1 MPPFRLEAVS
11 SSEYKLLTTAM
22 LDREVI
28 ASYSLSLI
36 CVDLGSP
43 SLTGSTD
50 IEVFVLDDND
60 HDPVFV
66 DGGTV
71 KVVRQTEGNH
81 VGAVITRVT
90 AVDRD
95 EGPNAR
101 LSYGIRPVDGTPD
114 NVMEVLADSGDV
126 VARARLDYEARHEY
140 R

>member
-1 MPPFRLEAVS
+1 VPPFRLEAVS
-11 SSEYKLLTTAM
+11 SSEYKLLTTAT
-22 LDREVI
+22 LDREVT
-28 ASYSLSLI
+28 ASYSLSLV

-43 SLTGSTD
+43 PLTRSID
-50 IEVFVLDDND
+50 VEVFVLDDND
-60 HDPVFV
+60 NDPVFV
-66 DGGTV
+66 DGGAA

-101 LSYGIRPVDGTPD
+101 LTYAIRPVRGTPD
-114 NVMEVLADSGDV
+114 NVVEVLADSGDV
-126 VARARLDYEARHEY
+126 VARARLDYETRREY